1 MWLPDWSGH
10 DDVCQAEQ
18 LKERQTKGHCNIS
31 MYSIYY
37 SWNGHLPLK
46 KNCLFHS
53 IVLWFIVW
61 ISDNIGL
68 FDVSIYILVLC
79 AADAGSNV
87 KIHTYPHFGATYTY
101 WAKPISEWMTEN
113 NLTHLYIFYSLLL
126 FSFSWNEYR
135 SLRVSSSLQHIVLLR
150 VPRCHLYISHFVTLI
165 MFNHFFITPTLLHSE
180 GWIILLSPH
189 LYLVATNI
197 SDHSFTTQWHLHSS
211 LHHQEKVIYS
221 VIHFAKNYS
230 Y

>member
-1 MWLPDWSGH
+1 MPGLM
-10 DDVCQAEQ
+10 
-18 LKERQTKGHCNIS
+18 LK
-31 MYSIYY
+31 
-37 SWNGHLPLK
+37 
-46 KNCLFHS
+46 
-53 IVLWFIVW
+53 FIH
-61 ISDNIGL
+61 
-68 FDVSIYILVLC
+68 ILTLELV
-79 AADAGSNV
+79 
-87 KIHTYPHFGATYTY
+87 TY

-113 NLTHLYIFYSLLL
+113 NLTHLNIFYSLLL

-211 LHHQEKVIYS
+211 LRHQEKVFIQWFILQRTILIKVRISCFQLICYIS
-221 VIHFAKNYS
+221 EM
-230 Y
+230 